1 MTTSALPRLI
11 AILVLLAAIGGALW
25 LAGERPAFA
34 QYIIWHI
41 LTYDRGVD
49 YDDDDDGL
57 IDIRTIAELN
67 AIRYDLNGDGI
78 GVSNRDA
85 YLGAFPGAHPGMGC
99 PGDRCHGYEL
109 RANLTATGIWE
120 PIGIGT
126 AYEAILE
133 GNGHTISGINT
144 GARAGL
150 AGLFARLSSSSV
162 VRNLGLISP
171 TVHANTANDAAGG
184 LAGQLEGRIYNSYV
198 QGGTVTISDNFSF
211 AGGLAGNVA
220 ATGRIESSWASAAV
234 TVTGTPSI
242 PRAGGL
248 AGTAPVGAS
257 VVASYATGAVTGS
270 GSFVRGL
277 VGNPG
282 ANTIID
288 SYCATT
294 TGQSGCRTVSAL
306 QTPTDYTG
314 IYANWNLDL
323 DGNGAADFPWDFG
336 TTSTYPTLNSPERQL
351 ALSPLVDYDVNDNGL
366 IDVGSIAQLSAL
378 RHDLDGNGI
387 PASNSTATAAYTA
400 AFPSRSLTQGGRM
413 GCPGGACAGYE
424 LTASLT
430 FPSET
435 SSPYN
440 PWTPISGTTT
450 AIFNGNGHTLTNLRI
465 ISNNN
470 SYTGLFRE
478 LGNGGQIW
486 DVGLINPNVTTTHAE
501 DTGAL
506 VGRMSPGSRVNSSYV
521 LGGSVVSN
529 HGEPD
534 LGGLV
539 GANYN
544 GAIRA
549 SYSTARVQLNAAA
562 VFPGLGGLVG
572 WLRDSGTITA
582 SYAAGPV
589 VGSHAQAW
597 FGGLVGYVSHGGA
610 IADSYCDTTVS
621 TRSDCVGGN
630 SNSPGVMDATA
641 TTTAVMQA
649 PTGYTGIYADWNIDL
664 ADDFDVDF
672 PWNFGT
678 SSDYPTLNTPAQRL
692 ALKPPRIDYDVNDNG
707 LIDISSI
714 AQLDA
719 MRHDLNGDGIPTA
732 AGYVAGFPDRHTTAA
747 DRMGCPEGRCTG
759 YELMANLTF
768 GATSTWTPIAPEG
781 SWYSGVFSGNGRT
794 ITGLNVN
801 SSDRGAGLFS
811 HVAAGGV
818 VIDLGLINPEVRAA
832 AGFGVGALTAR
843 VGLNG
848 AVYGSYVAGGTSTLT
863 AGLQDV
869 GGLAGLVEGTIRAS
883 YATAVVTSSAAC
895 LSSPGCNNVR
905 TGVLAGKV
913 EAGVIAASYSAG
925 ANHVSGGTGA
935 HHGGFVGEVTGNAA
949 RITDSYCDTT
959 VRVVTNCVSHRSSGA
974 SAANTP
980 VTGQTTAQ
988 LQAPT
993 GYEGIYANW
1002 IIDLGDDG
1010 APDYLWNFG
1019 TTTTYPVLNSPAQR
1033 LAAVPAPV
1041 DYDVNDN
1048 GLIDLGSNAQ
1058 LDAIR
1063 HDPNGDGRPDAAGF
1077 SAYSLAFPGR
1087 PTADGAIMG
1096 CPTGTCAGY
1105 ELTADLAFA
1114 ATSTWAPVSTF
1125 NATLDGAGHSITG
1138 INVNVAAGD
1147 AGMFGDL
1154 GANARIRDVG
1164 LVDFSVTSTRT
1175 GAGSNGILAGYVPNT
1190 GVVIS
1195 GVSVRGGRIAAS
1207 TNGGNSSVGGLAGH
1221 FRGTIRASYATAAV
1235 TMTGSATNRHAGG
1248 LLGTCTGC
1256 TIIASYAAGPVTST
1270 AALNNIGGL
1279 TGNVHGTA
1287 AVITDS
1293 YCDTQATGQSDC
1305 DGNPTGSAT
1314 ATSTG
1319 YTTAQLRT
1327 PTDYAGIYAS
1337 WNVDLDGDSSVDY
1350 PWNFGAS
1357 NQYPRLL
1364 APAQRL
1370 AVVPGNNDYD
1380 LNDNGLIDISTRA
1393 QLDAMR
1399 YDLDGDGEPA
1409 NPAGYG
1415 VAFPNR
1421 NTTSSELM
1429 GCPMGTCAGYELT
1442 ADLVFAATSSWT
1454 PIVNFATTLD
1464 GAGHTITGI
1473 NVNVTTR
1480 LDAAFI
1486 GNLTASST
1494 IRDLGLINFNM
1505 TSTSPGAQSNGI
1517 LSGFVAA
1524 GAVISNVYAEGG
1536 SIRIETN
1543 NTSTNV
1549 GGLVGNFRGTLTA
1562 SYSTAAV
1569 TMTGNNANR
1578 YAGGLA
1584 GRCISCTITASYAA
1598 GAVTSTQAALTNIGG
1613 LTGNVEN
1620 SPSTITNS
1628 YCDTEGTGQSDC
1640 DGNVVSPATA
1650 SAAGHTTA
1658 QMQNPTGY
1666 TGIYSHW
1673 NLDLDADFFP
1683 DYPWNFGGASDYP
1696 RLNTPAQRLA
1706 AAPDPMDYD
1715 VNDNGLIDI
1724 ASLAHLDAMRYDV
1737 NGDGI
1742 PESATTTYNAAFT
1755 GRSGAALTRMGCPMG
1770 ACTGYEL
1777 TMSLTF
1783 PAETSSPYT
1792 PWTPIDEYAGE
1803 FDGAGYTLTDLNVN
1817 MASDHAGL
1825 FGRLDGTVRDV
1836 GLITPDVTL
1845 TGDTT
1850 RGVGGL
1856 VGTIRTGGQVL
1867 SSYVSGGRITLGGAD
1882 NRGGGL
1888 VGNNGGFIRA
1898 SYATAAVRTDG
1909 TRNNVEIGGLM
1920 GRLTGEVIASYAAG
1934 PVAATGTG
1942 IDIGGLVGQSTGASA
1957 AITDS
1962 VCDTAASGQSNC
1974 VGAQSGNTVAAAG
1987 YDTAG
1992 LQTPTGYEGPYV
2004 HWNLD
2009 LDASGRPDYLWNFG
2023 TTSQYPTLHAP
2034 ADRPPL
2040 PPLMDYDANNND
2052 LIDIA
2057 SLAQLNA
2064 IRWDSDGDGAPDSAA
2079 VRPGYDTAF
2088 PGRTTTTTNR
2098 MGCPNTC
2105 AGYELTLPL
2114 TFPAETSSP
2123 YNPWTPVAAYAT
2135 EFNGNG
2141 HTLTDLNVS
2150 VASGHA
2156 GLFHSLNSGARI
2168 RNVGL
2173 IDPEVTSRGVNVQSG
2188 ALVGRANAGSSIE
2201 TSYVQGGEIAV
2212 GRHAQDVGG
2221 LAGYLEGAIR
2231 ASYATGVVLRTADPC
2246 TNCNNIDL
2254 GGLVGHLYG
2263 NGSIAASYAAATSGN
2278 IVSNQSWV
2286 GGLVSNGVAVG
2297 GFTPQYP
2304 TITDSYCDTT
2314 AGPDRCVNRT
2324 DGVTLTVAGQ
2334 TTAALQTPTGYE
2346 GPYVHWNL
2354 DLDASGRPDYLWNFG
2369 TTSQYP
2375 TLHAPADRPP
2385 LPSPM
2390 DYDANNNDLID
2401 IDNLAQLNA
2410 IRWDLDGDGA
2420 PDAAAVRPGY
2430 DTAFPGRTTTTT
2442 GRMGCPNT
2450 CAGYEL
2456 TLSLTFPAATS
2467 SPYNPWTPVDE
2478 YAGDFD
2484 GRGHTLTNL
2493 NVATEDYAGLFG
2505 RLNSGGLIR
2514 DVGMINPIVTLQG
2527 DGTRGVGGLV
2537 GTVRSGGQVDTSY
2550 VAGGRITLTGGSNR
2564 GGGLVGQSAGL
2575 IRASYASAEV
2585 RTDAAR
2591 DGVAIGGLVGRLSG
2605 GLVASYAYGAV
2616 SASGNNINVGGLVG
2630 RSTGS
2635 NSAITDSYCD
2645 TAATMQTACVGPQ
2658 SGNAVSA
2665 QGYLTAALQS
2675 PTDYAGGIYVNWNL
2689 DLDGNYAPDYP
2700 WNFGSSSD
2708 YPMLNTPTQRAAAA
2722 PPPVDYDQNDNG
2734 LIDIRSIAQLHAI
2747 RWDANGDGVPESNPA
2762 IYSTIFEG
2770 RITATSTRMGCPAGN
2785 CAGYELAMSLTFPSE
2800 TTSPYNPWTPIANY
2814 AAEFNG
2820 QGHTLT
2826 GLNIDV
2832 TDDYAGLFGL
2842 VPSGA
2847 RIRDVGLINP
2857 TVTLTGDTTRG
2868 AGTLVATLRS
2878 GARVDTSYATGGS
2891 VTMAGDRTRGGGL
2904 VGANAGLIRASY
2916 ARVPVRADGSHIEVR
2931 IGGLVGQ
2938 HTGQIIA
2945 GYAAGAVTATGTN
2958 SNPGGLV
2965 GRATG
2970 SNVAIT
2976 NSYCDPDASGQT
2988 GCIGS
2993 GTTVSAAAVNT
3004 AGLQSP
3010 AGYTG
3015 IYRNW
3020 NLDLNGDGVHDYP
3033 WDFGAANEY
3042 PTLHTPT
3049 QRARLIPEPTDY
3061 DIDDDNLIDIRSIE
3075 QLNAMRYDLNNGD
3088 GDPEPANAN
3097 AYGTAF
3103 PGRTTSTPGRMGC
3116 LDVCAGYELVADLT
3130 FPSETTSPYNPWTP
3144 IGGFLDTVL
3153 DGKGHSLT
3161 NLRVEFNGHAG
3172 LFHQIG
3178 GVGRVRNLGLVNP
3191 SVTSTANGRGAG
3203 ALAGQA
3209 DTGSVV
3215 EYVYVHGGRIATTGG
3230 GGGANTAWVGGLIG
3244 EARGIVRASY
3254 AGAAVAATQT
3264 ESVRMGGLV
3273 GGLDGAVIESFAYG
3287 PVLSTAAQNSRGG
3300 LIGSATADG
3309 QVINSYCDLTTG
3321 LQTACIGPSSPSFSG
3336 TADGKTTAELQT
3348 PTGYEDSIYQTWNQ
3362 NLDNDPATDDPVWDF
3377 GGRDQYPALWYERR
3391 TAPDSPPPGGPRQ
3404 AQPPQDTPYNPAA
3417 DHPEIYENPRHE
3429 ITATCNVQYNAD
3441 GAPETSAITFNLG
3454 TYQGQV
3460 ILHLAQWNGQ
3470 YFTSYESLD
3479 IPMPTF
3485 QRDGQTAT
3493 VRVTTNPTQTRFLLD
3508 SISPTTNLVLGY
3520 ADCHT
3525 DDHTGVLATP
3535 GSAAATETPAETP
3548 ATSTPADATDPTE
3561 TAATST
3567 PPTPKVYT
3575 NDRYEMTASCEVQ
3588 HNAEGQPESSQITFN
3603 LGNYQQTV
3611 ILSISLWNGEYY
3623 ASLESHNLPEP
3634 TLARDGQT
3642 ATVLVTTNP
3651 AETRFLLDGTPNGLR
3666 TNLLL
3671 GYADCHTAGE

>member
-1 MTTSALPRLI
+1 MPMTAALPKLF
-11 AILVLLAAIGGALW
+11 AILALLAALGAAAL
-25 LAGERPAFA
+25 LYFGPPAPAAA
-34 QYIIWHI
+34 Q
-41 LTYDRGVD
+41 TTTD
-49 YDDDDDGL
+49 YDTDGDGL
-57 IDIRTIAELN
+57 IEISNLDQLN
-67 AIRYDLNGDGI
+67 AIRYDLDGDGVPTSTA
-78 GVSNRDA
+78 GVAAYGAAFTNRDTNA
-85 YLGAFPGAHPGMGC
+85 ATRMGC
-99 PGDRCHGYEL
+99 PSGNCAGYEL
-109 RANLTATGIWE
+109 MANLTFPAATSSAYNPWT
-120 PIGIGT
+120 PIGT
-126 AYEAILE
+126 AAAPYNSTLE
-133 GNGHTISGINT
+133 GNGRVLTNLRVNFAGEAGLFGQLGRSSRTRNLELVNPSVTSTSAGAGAGALAALVQGNGRVDSIAVTGGRIASDVSSGTQAVYVGGVLGSVDLSAVVRNSHSNAHIAATGPLNTSMGGIVGSLTGHLINSYAYGEFTEPTGGLLLYIGGLVGLASRNARAVRNYCDTAATSSCLGQYGIGFADFAGLAATTTAALQAPTDYTGIYEHWNIDTTGDGIPDNPWYFGSTSTYPVLSFQRTAGPAVDYDTDDDGLIDVSNLHQLNAMRYDLDGNGAPDSAAATAAYELGYRDRDAATSTRMGCPSGNCAGYELMQPLAFPATGSLYSRWTPISGWTTVLDGKGHTLT
-144 GARAGL
+144 GARIEVSSGSGGLLADLAAGAVVRDLGLVNFNVTSTNSAAHSNGTL
-150 AGLFARLSSSSV
+150 AGYVPAAALIHSV
-162 VRNLGLISP
+162 Y
-171 TVHANTANDAAGG
+171 AAGG
-184 LAGQLEGRIYNSYV
+184 SVVMTGGATGSNAGGLVGRLNGTLRASYSTAAV
-198 QGGTVTISDNFSF
+198 RITGGTVINRYV
-211 AGGLAGNVA
+211 GGLVGRRSGGN
-220 ATGRIESSWASAAV
+220 IS
-234 TVTGTPSI
+234 
-242 PRAGGL
+242 
-248 AGTAPVGAS
+248 
-257 VVASYATGAVTGS
+257 ASYAAGPVTSTAAVDIG
-270 GSFVRGL
+270 GL
-277 VGNPG
+277 VGHSDGGGGIEN
-282 ANTIID
+282 
-288 SYCATT
+288 SYCDSQT
-294 TGQSGCRTVSAL
+294 TGPASCIGAQTGAAVSAPGYTTAQL

-314 IYANWNLDL
+314 IYQNWNIDL
-323 DGNGAADFPWDFG
+323 DGDFNGDFPWNLGSD
-336 TTSTYPTLNSPERQL
+336 SQYPTLNTPAQRQ
-351 ALSPLVDYDVNDNGL
+351 ALVPAPIDYDVNDNGR
-366 IDVGSIAQLSAL
+366 IDVSSIAQLDAI
-378 RHDLDGNGI
+378 RHDLNGNGDANNQAYATAF
-387 PASNSTATAAYTA
+387 PYRHTATST
-400 AFPSRSLTQGGRM
+400 RM
-413 GCPGGACAGYE
+413 GCPMGNCAGYE

-430 FPSET
+430 FPANT
-435 SSPYN
+435 SSPWN
-440 PWTPISGTTT
+440 PWTPIGGVYNTV
-450 AIFNGNGHTLTNLRI
+450 FDGQGNTLTGL
-465 ISNNN
+465 
-470 SYTGLFRE
+470 TVEAAAGHAGLFAE
-478 LGNGGQIW
+478 LGGSGVIR
-486 DVGLINPNVTTTHAE
+486 DLGLVNPNVSVTTASNRRV
-501 DTGAL
+501 GAL
-506 VGRMSPGSRVNSSYV
+506 VG
-521 LGGSVVSN
+521 
-529 HGEPD
+529 
-534 LGGLV
+534 
-539 GANYN
+539 
-544 GAIRA
+544 
-549 SYSTARVQLNAAA
+549 Q
-562 VFPGLGGLVG
+562 
-572 WLRDSGTITA
+572 
-582 SYAAGPV
+582 
-589 VGSHAQAW
+589 
-597 FGGLVGYVSHGGA
+597 
-610 IADSYCDTTVS
+610 
-621 TRSDCVGGN
+621 
-630 SNSPGVMDATA
+630 
-641 TTTAVMQA
+641 
-649 PTGYTGIYADWNIDL
+649 
-664 ADDFDVDF
+664 
-672 PWNFGT
+672 
-678 SSDYPTLNTPAQRL
+678 
-692 ALKPPRIDYDVNDNG
+692 
-707 LIDISSI
+707 
-714 AQLDA
+714 
-719 MRHDLNGDGIPTA
+719 
-732 AGYVAGFPDRHTTAA
+732 
-747 DRMGCPEGRCTG
+747 
-759 YELMANLTF
+759 
-768 GATSTWTPIAPEG
+768 
-781 SWYSGVFSGNGRT
+781 
-794 ITGLNVN
+794 
-801 SSDRGAGLFS
+801 
-811 HVAAGGV
+811 
-818 VIDLGLINPEVRAA
+818 AA
-832 AGFGVGALTAR
+832 AGSRIDT
-843 VGLNG
+843 
-848 AVYGSYVAGGTSTLT
+848 SYVSGGRVTVSVSQ
-863 AGLQDV
+863 ADGGGMV
-869 GGLAGLVEGTIRAS
+869 GRNLGAIRAS
-883 YATAVVTSSAAC
+883 YATA
-895 LSSPGCNNVR
+895 R
-905 TGVLAGKV
+905 V
-913 EAGVIAASYSAG
+913 ES
-925 ANHVSGGTGA
+925 T
-935 HHGGFVGEVTGNAA
+935 
-949 RITDSYCDTT
+949 
-959 VRVVTNCVSHRSSGA
+959 GA
-974 SAANTP
+974 SAN
-980 VTGQTTAQ
+980 
-988 LQAPT
+988 LR
-993 GYEGIYANW
+993 
-1002 IIDLGDDG
+1002 LGG
-1010 APDYLWNFG
+1010 LVG
-1019 TTTTYPVLNSPAQR
+1019 RHRGGR
-1033 LAAVPAPV
+1033 LAAVYAAGAVAPSASSTGFEAGGLVGLVTSTAPTITAGYCDAGAAGLDDCIGRNGRFAGGVTAAAVSAAALQTPTGYTGLYVPWNLDLDGDDAADHPWNFGGSSDYPTPNTPAQRAPTPPAT
-1041 DYDVNDN
+1041 DYDANN
-1048 GLIDLGSNAQ
+1048 NNLIDIGHVDQLNA
-1058 LDAIR
+1058 LRWDA
-1063 HDPNGDGRPDAAGF
+1063 DGDGDPDVATSTPF
-1077 SAYSLAFPGR
+1077 YNTIFPGR
-1087 PTADGAIMG
+1087 TATATGRMG
-1096 CPTGTCAGY
+1096 CPDACAGY
-1105 ELTADLAFA
+1105 ELTADLTYPTATGSGYIPYWVPPDAHYQSVFDGKGHTITNINIYVPPLDDPGGLFGVLGA
-1114 ATSTWAPVSTF
+1114 SSTVRDLGIINGALLSESSAGQPNGLLAGTLEGEATSVYSEGGSVTIST
-1125 NATLDGAGHSITG
+1125 AASAGG
-1138 INVNVAAGD
+1138 
-1147 AGMFGDL
+1147 
-1154 GANARIRDVG
+1154 G
-1164 LVDFSVTSTRT
+1164 LVGRLT
-1175 GAGSNGILAGYVPNT
+1175 GTL
-1190 GVVIS
+1190 
-1195 GVSVRGGRIAAS
+1195 RAAWS
-1207 TNGGNSSVGGLAGH
+1207 
-1221 FRGTIRASYATAAV
+1221 TAAV
-1235 TMTGSATNRHAGG
+1235 TATGTQSN
-1248 LLGTCTGC
+1248 LD
-1256 TIIASYAAGPVTST
+1256 
-1270 AALNNIGGL
+1270 IGGL
-1279 TGNVHGTA
+1279 IGARVRGTLIASFA
-1287 AVITDS
+1287 AGAVTSSPTVTLNAGGGLMGGSYWAEGTVTDS
-1293 YCDTQATGQSDC
+1293 YCDSQASGQSDC
-1305 DGNPTGSAT
+1305 IGLIGFQSPALT
-1314 ATSTG
+1314 APG
-1319 YTTAQLRT
+1319 YTTAQLQT
-1327 PTDYAGIYAS
+1327 PTDYAGTIYA
-1337 WNVDLDGDSSVDY
+1337 D
-1350 PWNFGAS
+1350 
-1357 NQYPRLL
+1357 
-1364 APAQRL
+1364 
-1370 AVVPGNNDYD
+1370 
-1380 LNDNGLIDISTRA
+1380 
-1393 QLDAMR
+1393 
-1399 YDLDGDGEPA
+1399 
-1409 NPAGYG
+1409 
-1415 VAFPNR
+1415 
-1421 NTTSSELM
+1421 
-1429 GCPMGTCAGYELT
+1429 
-1442 ADLVFAATSSWT
+1442 
-1454 PIVNFATTLD
+1454 
-1464 GAGHTITGI
+1464 
-1473 NVNVTTR
+1473 
-1480 LDAAFI
+1480 
-1486 GNLTASST
+1486 
-1494 IRDLGLINFNM
+1494 
-1505 TSTSPGAQSNGI
+1505 
-1517 LSGFVAA
+1517 
-1524 GAVISNVYAEGG
+1524 
-1536 SIRIETN
+1536 
-1543 NTSTNV
+1543 
-1549 GGLVGNFRGTLTA
+1549 
-1562 SYSTAAV
+1562 
-1569 TMTGNNANR
+1569 
-1578 YAGGLA
+1578 
-1584 GRCISCTITASYAA
+1584 
-1598 GAVTSTQAALTNIGG
+1598 
-1613 LTGNVEN
+1613 
-1620 SPSTITNS
+1620 
-1628 YCDTEGTGQSDC
+1628 
-1640 DGNVVSPATA
+1640 
-1650 SAAGHTTA
+1650 
-1658 QMQNPTGY
+1658 
-1666 TGIYSHW
+1666 W
-1673 NLDLDADFFP
+1673 NLDFDADFFP

-1724 ASLAHLDAMRYDV
+1724 ASLAHLDAMRYDA

-1742 PESATTTYNAAFT
+1742 PEAATTTYNAAFT
-1755 GRSGAALTRMGCPMG
+1755 GRSGAAMTRMGCPMG

-1777 TMSLTF
+1777 TTSLTF
-1783 PAETSSPYT
+1783 PSETSSPYT

-1817 MASDHAGL
+1817 MAADHAGL

-1836 GLITPDVTL
+1836 GLINPDVTL

-1856 VGTIRTGGQVL
+1856 VGTIRTGGQVI
-1867 SSYVSGGRITLGGAD
+1867 SSYVSGGSITLGGAD

-1992 LQTPTGYEGPYV
+1992 LQNPTGYEGPYV

-2023 TTSQYPTLHAP
+2023 SASQYPTLHAP

-2040 PPLMDYDANNND
+2040 PSPMDYDANNND
-2052 LIDIA
+2052 LIDIE

-2064 IRWDSDGDGAPDSAA
+2064 IRWDSDGDGAPDAAA

-2105 AGYELTLPL
+2105 AGYELTLSL
-2114 TFPAETSSP
+2114 TFPASTSSA

-2156 GLFHSLNSGARI
+2156 GLFHSLNSGARV

-2173 IDPEVTSRGVNVQSG
+2173 VEPYVTAGGVANEIG
-2188 ALVGRANAGSSIE
+2188 GLAGRALAGSSIE
-2201 TSYVQGGEIAV
+2201 TSYVRDGEIAV
-2212 GRHAQDVGG
+2212 GNGGQAAGG
-2221 LAGYLEGAIR
+2221 LVGYLEGAIR
-2231 ASYATGVVLRTADPC
+2231 ASYATGVALRTTDPC
-2246 TNCNNIDL
+2246 TNCNNINL
-2254 GGLVGHLYG
+2254 GGLAGYMEG
-2263 NGSIAASYAAATSGN
+2263 AAITGSYAAATSGP
-2278 IVSNQSWV
+2278 VLFNQQRV
-2286 GGLVSNGVAVG
+2286 GGLVGRAISIVARP
-2297 GFTPQYP
+2297 T
-2304 TITDSYCDTT
+2304 TITNSYCDTERLPGT
-2314 AGPDRCVNRT
+2314 NAGNCVANQS
-2324 DGVTLTVAGQ
+2324 GLTLASGSQ
-2334 TTAALQTPTGYE
+2334 TTAQLQNPTGYT

-2369 TTSQYP
+2369 SASQYP

-2385 LPSPM
+2385 LPPLM

-2420 PDAAAVRPGY
+2420 PDAAAQRPGY

-2456 TLSLTFPAATS
+2456 TLSLTFPASTS
-2467 SPYNPWTPVDE
+2467 SSYNPWTPVAA
-2478 YAGDFD
+2478 YAAEFD
-2484 GRGHTLTNL
+2484 GAGYTLSDLRIETGSGD
-2493 NVATEDYAGLFG
+2493 TGLFAS
-2505 RLNSGGLIR
+2505 LAAGGLIR
-2514 DVGMINPIVTLQG
+2514 DLGLLDPAVTSTGATVNTGALVGWISANANVDTSYVSGGRVTVSGINARAGGLAGGNRGRIRASYSTAAVGPSGNPADVRIGGLVGYSWTGETVASYAAGPVTGSTGSGAQ
-2527 DGTRGVGGLV
+2527 VGGLV
-2537 GTVRSGGQVDTSY
+2537 GISDGATDT
-2550 VAGGRITLTGGSNR
+2550 
-2564 GGGLVGQSAGL
+2564 
-2575 IRASYASAEV
+2575 
-2585 RTDAAR
+2585 
-2591 DGVAIGGLVGRLSG
+2591 
-2605 GLVASYAYGAV
+2605 
-2616 SASGNNINVGGLVG
+2616 
-2630 RSTGS
+2630 
-2635 NSAITDSYCD
+2635 ITDSFCD
-2645 TAATMQTACVGPQ
+2645 TAETGQMNCVGRQ
-2658 SGNAVSA
+2658 DNSSTAA
-2665 QGYLTAALQS
+2665 AAGYLTAALQS

-2700 WNFGSSSD
+2700 WNFGASSD

-2722 PPPVDYDQNDNG
+2722 PPPVDYDANDNG

-2820 QGHTLT
+2820 QGYTLT

-3020 NLDLNGDGVHDYP
+3020 NLDLNGDGALDYP

-3042 PTLHTPT
+3042 PTLHTPA
-3049 QRARLIPEPTDY
+3049 QRAQLIPEPMDY
-3061 DIDDDNLIDIRSIE
+3061 DADDDNLIDIRSIE

-3103 PGRTTSTPGRMGC
+3103 PGRATSTPGRMGC

-3153 DGKGHSLT
+3153 DGDGHSLT

-3203 ALAGQA
+3203 ALAGHA
-3209 DTGSVV
+3209 DNNSVV
-3215 EYVYVHGGRIATTGG
+3215 EYVYVHGGRIASTGG
-3230 GGGANTAWVGGLIG
+3230 GGGSTAWVGGLIG
-3244 EARGIVRASY
+3244 DAHGTVRASY
-3254 AGAAVAATQT
+3254 AVAAVAATQT

-3336 TADGKTTAELQT
+3336 TADGKTTEELQT
-3348 PTGYEDSIYQTWNQ
+3348 PTGYDDGIYQNWNQ
-3362 NLDNDPATDDPVWDF
+3362 DLDNDPNTDDPVWDF

-3525 DDHTGVLATP
+3525 DDATGVLVTP
-3535 GSAAATETPAETP
+3535 GSPAAATKTPAETP
-3548 ATSTPADATDPTE
+3548 ATSTPADATDPAE

-3567 PPTPKVYT
+3567 PPAPKVYT
-3575 NDRYEMTASCEVQ
+3575 NDRYEMTASCDVR
-3588 HNAEGQPESSQITFN
+3588 NDAEGEPESALITFD
-3603 LGNYQQTV
+3603 LGRYQATL

-3623 ASLESHNLPEP
+3623 ASLESHSLPEP
-3634 TLARDGQT
+3634 TLDRDGQT